1 MVSMAASCP
10 WYSFTE
16 LAAAGLASTAPDLA
30 RFLAAGIVDPDPVN
44 GLAPNPLSELL
55 EPAGATDGSFALGFF
70 VRRAEGTTYVGH
82 TGANAGW
89 RTRILAIPGR
99 GAGIVILTNSEAG
112 EPVHT
117 GIGCKWIAWMSETPT
132 VEAACP

>member
-1 MVSMAASCP
+1 MELGL
-10 WYSFTE
+10 FTVLFAGQPLE
-16 LAAAGLASTAPDLA
+16 EALDRVVEAGLDCAAPDLT
-30 RFLAAGIVDPDPVN
+30 RFLAAGTVDPDPVN
-44 GLAPNPLSELL
+44 GLAPDL
-55 EPAGATDGSFALGFF
+55 
-70 VRRAEGTTYVGH
+70 VRRAVGTTYVGH

-99 GAGIVILTNSEAG
+99 DAGIVILTNSEAG

-117 GIGCKWIAWMSETPT
+117 GIGCSWIAWMSETPT